1 MPGRVSCRLYL
12 LLNALEN
19 FDISRDLWSREI
31 SNFPTHLE
39 VNTTDRKHTLS
50 LYSIYFPQCFQPL
63 PMQTSVVDSAFYIY
77 SVVCRCFNSLLHRY

>member
-12 LLNALEN
+12 LLDALEN
-19 FDISRDLWSREI
+19 FDISRDLRSREI

-50 LYSIYFPQCFQPL
+50 
-63 PMQTSVVDSAFYIY
+63 
-77 SVVCRCFNSLLHRY
+77 